1 MSHPSGAL
9 SRRDLLR
16 LSAAAGAGLLI
27 GGCDVGGKSTSGGK
41 GSGEGTITALFMQQA
56 AYSDEDVKG
65 MTADFMAANPKIK
78 VNPEFVAYDALHDKI
93 VTAAPAGTYDVV
105 LIDVIW
111 PAEFGTKKIVTDVT
125 DQFPAAWK
133 NDMLGGALSTARYR
147 DRYYGVPWILDTKYL
162 FYNTEMLSKAGV
174 DAASLSTWD
183 GVMTAAKAMK
193 DKKVVENPIIWS
205 WKQAEALICDWTQLL
220 GAFGGKFLSDDGKSA
235 AFDSGGG
242 VQALEFMKKSLDD
255 KLTNPN
261 SIESLEEDVRK
272 IFSEGGAAIA
282 LNWTYMFAEANKPDK
297 SKIVGK
303 VGVAPTPAG
312 TSGGPGVNGSM
323 ALCVTS
329 GSKNQQAAWSAPS
342 PARCARAAR
351 RLRRCPSLATSGTP
365 RRRPGRAWSGR
376 GGAGARCRAGPGF
389 GRGRTGPCRPGSLP
403 PPATGARRW
412 RPGRA
417 GWRPGRRARSS
428 RRRPHRSGRS
438 GCGARAGG
446 DGCCRWRSTP
456 TRKTGPLWTRHRTRH
471 GSIPWVAPVSAL
483 GRRVPAAGRST

>member
-111 PAEFGTKKIVTDVT
+111 PAEFGTKKIITDVT

-193 DKKVVENPIIWS
+193 DKKIVENPIIWS

-329 GSKNQQAAWSAPS
+329 GSKNQQAAWSYIS
-342 PARCARAAR
+342 Y
-351 RLRRCPSLATSGTP
+351 LTSKDVQNKY
-365 RRRPGRAWSGR
+365 AKL
-376 GGAGARCRAGPGF
+376 
-389 GRGRTGPCRPGSLP
+389 SLP
-403 PPATGARRW
+403 CWKDSYDDAKVIETNPKMVPVAKKELANLIE
-412 RPGRA
+412 RPQVPRYNEISQVLQA
-417 GWRPGRRARSS
+417 ELQNA
-428 RRRPHRSGRS
+428 
-438 GCGARAGG
+438 
-446 DGCCRWRSTP
+446 
-456 TRKTGPLWTRHRTRH
+456 L
-471 GSIPWVAPVSAL
+471 L
-483 GRRVPAAGRST
+483 GRKSPKQALDDAAGQAKSLVA